1 MLPVDV
7 KPVFLPPSF
16 PGRMNERTY
25 ARKTSVGRS
34 VAVPDEK
41 LGEVLTWRNELL
53 QVRIVRRQTNI
64 ELLVDPASDYCQE
77 DLVGPA
83 TEHVYRHESD
93 QDLELLHIGPHDEGI
108 ATEEGEW
115 QSKIDERQGSLDQVL
130 QVETHAN
137 SPLSPCQ
144 MLGNSAKEAKFEHDR
159 SLYVADKL

>member
-1 MLPVDV
+1 
-7 KPVFLPPSF
+7 
-16 PGRMNERTY
+16 
-25 ARKTSVGRS
+25 
-34 VAVPDEK
+34 
-41 LGEVLTWRNELL
+41 
-53 QVRIVRRQTNI
+53 
-64 ELLVDPASDYCQE
+64 
-77 DLVGPA
+77 
-83 TEHVYRHESD
+83 VYRHESD

-108 ATEEGEW
+108 ATEQGEW